1 MSEEAPVVLA
11 EEATVSNVVE
21 VIADA
26 VEAVT
31 LEEPKAEE
39 AVVEAAAAEEA
50 EAVVEE
56 PKAEEAEAVV
66 EEPKAEEA
74 AAEEPK
80 AEEAAAEE
88 SA

>member
-11 EEATVSNVVE
+11 DTATAEESTVSNVVE
-21 VIADA
+21 A

-39 AVVEAAAAEEA
+39 AV
-50 EAVVEE
+50 
-56 PKAEEAEAVV
+56 
-66 EEPKAEEA
+66 
-74 AAEEPK
+74 AEEPK
-80 AEEAAAEE
+80 AEEAVAEEPKAVDEAGADAVAEVATEEPKTEE

>member
-1 MSEEAPVVLA
+1 MCLTKIPRISITMSEEAQVVVA
-11 EEATVSNVVE
+11 EESTVSDVVE

-39 AVVEAAAAEEA
+39 AV
-50 EAVVEE
+50 
-56 PKAEEAEAVV
+56 
-66 EEPKAEEA
+66 
-74 AAEEPK
+74 AEEPK
-80 AEEAAAEE
+80 AEEAVAEEPKAEEAVVEAVAEEPKAEE